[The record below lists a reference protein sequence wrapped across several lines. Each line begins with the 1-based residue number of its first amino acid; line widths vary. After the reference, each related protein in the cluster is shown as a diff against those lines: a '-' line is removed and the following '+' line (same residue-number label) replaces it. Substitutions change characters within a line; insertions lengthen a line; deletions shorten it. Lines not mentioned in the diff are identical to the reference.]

1 MPLSATGWTPS
12 TRPASATKTPPWWAY
27 FRSAHGPGAIPE
39 HRGRRRHWA
48 GNRVTSMALLTGE
61 DHQGLATALD
71 AQVGL
76 AAQ

>member
-12 TRPASATKTPPWWAY
+12 TQLASATKMPKWWAS
-27 FRSAHGPGAIPE
+27 FRSAHGPSAIQNTGNAAGTRPE
-39 HRGRRRHWA
+39 TV
-48 GNRVTSMALLTGE
+48 VTSMALLTGE
-61 DHQGLATALD
+61 DHKGLATALY